1 MTHHEDFFDAQDG
14 LRLFEQSW
22 RPDGA
27 TIGTVALIHGVTEH
41 SGRYARLAE
50 DLNRRGYALCAMD
63 LRGHGRSDGSR
74 LWVRRFD
81 QYLDDAELFLE
92 RVSARYPERP
102 LFLLGHSMGGAV
114 VALLAATRSPDVQG
128 VVLSAPAIWIGGN
141 VFPVLRRLASLVSW
155 VWPTLRVT
163 HLGCRFLSRD
173 PAVVEA
179 FRNDPLVFHGRFP
192 VRLGDEILRAARRIQ
207 ENAAKV
213 TLPVLALHGTGDF
226 VTDPRGCRLL
236 VSRARSSD
244 KTLRLYE
251 GLYHDLFNEPERDQI
266 VTDLLDWLDDH

>member
-179 FRNDPLVFHGRFP
+179 FRNDPLVFQGRFP
-192 VRLGDEILRAARRIQ
+192 VSTGAEILRAANRIQ
-207 ENAAKV
+207 TDARRL
-213 TLPVLALHGTGDF
+213 TLPLLIFHGT
-226 VTDPRGCRLL
+226 
-236 VSRARSSD
+236 
-244 KTLRLYE
+244 
-251 GLYHDLFNEPERDQI
+251 
-266 VTDLLDWLDDH
+266 